1 MRKHIRHLAA
11 ASLLLAG
18 AVQAQ
23 DASPDLVKRG
33 EYLATAGDCSA
44 CHRDPHSGK
53 PFSGG
58 YAIQSPM
65 GMIYGSNITPSK
77 TAGIG
82 NYSLADFTAV
92 MRKGKAPGNHYLYP
106 AMPYTSFAGLSDE
119 DIHAL
124 YSYLMLGVPA
134 DNHPAPETDLPFPFS
149 FRPVMA
155 MWNLLF
161 LDSKAVPGSNA
172 ASGSAERGEYLV
184 RTLAHCSTCHTPRN
198 GMMAEQGD
206 RFLSGGKVGSWTAP
220 NITPDAQA
228 AAPIVSQGKL
238 WGVVTSDISLA
249 SLQEKVNKIRPWDG
263 TGYAMLLSSAGNVV
277 SYPDKNQT
285 SKPWKGD
292 THNYST
298 SVVEQHDALLGEDG
312 MVTWQPIVIG
322 NSDQKWYLG
331 VVAPVSKVMAAA
343 HRQLVNAVILM
354 IISILVV
361 CALLGLLFSRKVL
374 KPIGGEP
381 LEAATIALAVADGK
395 LDNVITLKGR
405 DNSSLFYALHTMQ
418 NQLREIVGQIQDA
431 SSSVRQ
437 GAGEIAS
444 GNLNLAS
451 RTEEQAA
458 ALEQTAASMEQ
469 ITATVKHNATNAHQ
483 ATALTENATQIA
495 SRGESLVGE
504 VVQTMAQIDDSAK
517 KIGDITAIINS
528 IAFQTNILAL
538 NAAVEAARA
547 GEQGRG
553 FAVVASEVRNLAQRS
568 ANAVKEIAALI
579 EESSQRVGSGVQ
591 LVQDAGKTMQE
602 MTQAVNSVRTI
613 IGEIVVASDE
623 QARGISQVTIAVN
636 EMDGTT
642 QQNAALVQQMSAAA
656 SSLEDQAAQL
666 AQT

>member
-1 MRKHIRHLAA
+1 MAKH
-11 ASLLLAG
+11 
-18 AVQAQ
+18 
-23 DASPDLVKRG
+23 ASPKKKMSTRTQMLLTGALTITLGFAVTIGVLSWQSSNEQKSLA
-33 EYLATAGDCSA
+33 ENYLQQIAQSQALQIQHQLSYARDVAHNLGHSLIALPASGIQDRKVADKLMESALRDNPDYLSISVIFEENAFDGRDAEFATQPNAAPKGRYAFFVD
-44 CHRDPHSGK
+44 RDQSGK
-53 PFSGG
+53 FNMHPLTSIF
-58 YAIQSPM
+58 
-65 GMIYGSNITPSK
+65 TP
-77 TAGIG
+77 GQG
-82 NYSLADFTAV
+82 DY
-92 MRKGKAPGNHYLYP
+92 YLLP
-106 AMPYTSFAGLSDE
+106 QKSQKDMLIEP
-119 DIHAL
+119 
-124 YSYLMLGVPA
+124 YSYAYNGVP
-134 DNHPAPETDLPFPFS
+134 T
-149 FRPVMA
+149 
-155 MWNLLF
+155 LLT
-161 LDSKAVPGSNA
+161 SV
-172 ASGSAERGEYLV
+172 
-184 RTLAHCSTCHTPRN
+184 
-198 GMMAEQGD
+198 
-206 RFLSGGKVGSWTAP
+206 
-220 NITPDAQA
+220 

-249 SLQEKVNKIRPWDG
+249 SLQEKVNKIKPWEG
-263 TGYAMLLSSAGNVV
+263 SGYAMLLSSAGNVV
-277 SYPDKNQT
+277 SYPDKSQT

-292 THNYST
+292 TNNFSS
-298 SVVEQHDALLGEDG
+298 SVMEHHDALLGEDVL
-312 MVTWQPIVIG
+312 VTWQPVVIG

-331 VVAPVSKVMAAA
+331 VVAPVSQVMAAA
-343 HRQLVNAVILM
+343 HRQLINAVILM

-361 CALLGLLFSRKVL
+361 CTLLGMLFSRKVL

-418 NQLREIVGQIQDA
+418 NQLRDIVGQIQDA
-431 SSSVRQ
+431 SSSVRE

-451 RTEEQAA
+451 RTEQQAA

-483 ATALTENATQIA
+483 ATTLTDNATHIA
-495 SRGESLVGE
+495 SRGETLVGE

-568 ANAVKEIAALI
+568 ANAVKDIGALI
-579 EESSQRVGSGVQ
+579 EESTQRVGSGVQ
-591 LVQDAGKTMQE
+591 LVQDAGRTMQE

-613 IGEIVVASDE
+613 IGEIVIASDE

-636 EMDGTT
+636 EMDSTT
-642 QQNAALVQQMSAAA
+642 QQNAALVQEMSAAA
-656 SSLEDQAAQL
+656 SSLEDQASQL
-666 AQT
+666 ANTVGRFQLS